1 METQLD
7 QNAVDVTVTCQG
19 RCGNTIVDEIY
30 FLEDVFNVFNCSKPI
45 SFRECRRS
53 ALTRSPQKEAF
64 SAEKTVEVKQQ
75 LLLT

>member
-19 RCGNTIVDEIY
+19 RCGITFVDDIY
-30 FLEDVFNVFNCSKPI
+30 FLEDVFNVFNHSK

-53 ALTRSPQKEAF
+53 AWPRSPQKEAF
-64 SAEKTVEVKQQ
+64 SAEKTVEVN
-75 LLLT
+75 